1 MKKTAYSLIFALL
14 LCLLLPLSTSI
25 ITAVADG
32 GDGRIR
38 LVDDAELLDESQIT
52 GLLAK
57 LDEISLR
64 QRCDVV
70 IVSVNALDG
79 KTGTEYADDYFDYN
93 GYGIGAG
100 GDGILLLIC
109 MDERVIVM
117 STKGFGI
124 KAFTDAGQGYMWDE
138 FLHYISDG
146 NYFVGFNRFAV
157 LCDEFLEQAR
167 NGKPYDTGNMPND
180 PGFLKTFVNTLPIS
194 LVIGVIIAF
203 VVTGI
208 MKSKLKSVRMQA
220 AAANYVKEGSVNIT
234 SSSDNFLY
242 KTVKK
247 TERETSSSSGGGSST
262 HSSSSGST
270 HGGSSRN
277 F

>member
-1 MKKTAYSLIFALL
+1 MKKTAYSLIIALL
-14 LCLLLPLSTSI
+14 LCLLLPLNASI
-25 ITAVADG
+25 IAAAADG
-32 GDGRIR
+32 DDGRIR

-124 KAFTDAGQGYMWDE
+124 KAFTDAGQDYMWDE

-180 PGFLKTFVNTLPIS
+180 PGFLKAFVNTLPIS

-220 AAANYVKEGSVNIT
+220 AASNYVKEGSVNIT

-242 KTVKK
+242 RTVKK